1 VLQGEVGTCIDGRRA
16 ADAADID
23 GQLPRRPEVARLGR
37 PGSMSLVRGSRR
49 ARNGGERRRSGIP
62 EGEGRRREEG
72 RGGGRG
78 GR

>member
-23 GQLPRRPEVARLGR
+23 GQPPRRPEVARLGR

-49 ARNGGERRRSGIP
+49 ARNGGERRSGIP

-78 GR
+78 GG